1 MCDSAP
7 RPARLRPVHFDTAY
21 FRFGR
26 HSRRIMASSSNF
38 PGNLLGTFLSEAGS
52 IGAFGLRAIRVAF
65 QSPFELR
72 EVVRQIYMIGWRS
85 LPLVVTSGMAIG
97 VVLSMHTR
105 ATMERFG
112 AEALIPAAL
121 SIALIAETGPLM
133 TGLLVSGRVGA
144 GIGAELGGMRVTEQ
158 IDALE
163 SLAVDSFHY
172 LAVTRIVACMI
183 AMPILTTAMNF
194 SGLVGGFLAETTVS
208 NVSLR
213 LYFHQAFAGIGFVEF
228 VAPTLKTVVFGFI
241 IGTISSCLGYT
252 TTGGSEGIGR
262 ASTRSVVLSS
272 MALIVVNVLLVRM
285 IFLIFPGGAM

>member
-1 MCDSAP
+1 MSRSAHTSP
-7 RPARLRPVHFDTAY
+7 GPAR
-21 FRFGR
+21 
-26 HSRRIMASSSNF
+26 I
-38 PGNLLGTFLSEAGS
+38 FLSEAGS
-52 IGAFGLRAIRVAF
+52 IVAFGVRAIRVAF

-72 EVVRQIYMIGWRS
+72 EIVHQIYTAGWRS
-85 LPLVVTSGMAIG
+85 LPLVTTSGFAIG

-112 AEALIPAAL
+112 AAALIPAAL
-121 SIALIAETGPLM
+121 AIAMIGETGPLI

-172 LAVTRIVACMI
+172 LAVTRIIACMI
-183 AMPILTTAMNF
+183 ALPILTTVMNF

-213 LYFHQAFAGIGFVEF
+213 VYFQQAFASIDFMDYVL
-228 VAPTLKTVVFGFI
+228 PTLKTVVFGFI
-241 IGTISSCLGYT
+241 IGTVSSYLGYT

-272 MALIVVNVLLVRM
+272 MLLIVVNVLLVRI
-285 IFLIFPGGAM
+285 IFVLFPSGAL

>member
-1 MCDSAP
+1 LISAF
-7 RPARLRPVHFDTAY
+7 A
-21 FRFGR
+21 
-26 HSRRIMASSSNF
+26 M
-38 PGNLLGTFLSEAGS
+38 
-52 IGAFGLRAIRVAF
+52 RAIRVAF

-72 EVVRQIYMIGWRS
+72 EVVHQIYMVGWRS
-85 LPLVVTSGMAIG
+85 LPLVMTSGVAVG

-121 SIALIAETGPLM
+121 AVAMFGETAPLM
-133 TGLLVSGRVGA
+133 TGLLVSGRAGA

-172 LAVTRIVACMI
+172 LAVTRIIACMI
-183 AMPILTTAMNF
+183 ALPVLTTVMNF
-194 SGLVGGFLAETTVS
+194 SGLIGGFLAETAIS

-213 LYFHQAFAGIGFVEF
+213 IYFHQAFAGIGFINYVL
-228 VAPTLKTVVFGFI
+228 PTLKTVVFGFI
-241 IGTISSCLGYT
+241 IGTVSSYLGYT

-262 ASTRSVVLSS
+262 ASTRSVVFSS
-272 MALIVVNVLLVRM
+272 MVLIVINVLLVRI
-285 IFLIFPGGAM
+285 IFLLFPGGAL

>member
-1 MCDSAP
+1 MISAF
-7 RPARLRPVHFDTAY
+7 A
-21 FRFGR
+21 
-26 HSRRIMASSSNF
+26 M
-38 PGNLLGTFLSEAGS
+38 
-52 IGAFGLRAIRVAF
+52 RAIRVAF

-72 EVVRQIYMIGWRS
+72 EVVHQIYMVGWRS
-85 LPLVVTSGMAIG
+85 LPLVMTSGVAIG

-121 SIALIAETGPLM
+121 AVAMFGETAPLM
-133 TGLLVSGRVGA
+133 TGLLVSGRAGA

-172 LAVTRIVACMI
+172 LAVTRIIACMI
-183 AMPILTTAMNF
+183 ALPVLTTVMNF
-194 SGLVGGFLAETTVS
+194 SGLIGGFLAENAIS

-213 LYFHQAFAGIGFVEF
+213 IYFHQAFAGIGFINYVL
-228 VAPTLKTVVFGFI
+228 PTLKTVVFGFI
-241 IGTISSCLGYT
+241 IGTVSSYLGYT

-262 ASTRSVVLSS
+262 ASTRSVVFSS
-272 MALIVVNVLLVRM
+272 MVLIVINVLLVRI
-285 IFLIFPGGAM
+285 IFLLFPGGAL